1 MEKYKGLEA
10 VLKEDFKLHGARLN
24 FISRFV
30 MAVITVRTV
39 SLGCIASALNPLVFP
54 ESNEKRSKRF
64 FGQVRLDKTSFA
76 RLMLKLLPVKE
87 GYVLSLDRTN
97 WSIGCCEINILMLA
111 VCYKGIAFPLLW
123 WRLDKKGNSNTRERL
138 DLIDK
143 LLGILPAEKIEALV
157 ADREFI
163 GKAWFK
169 GLKQRKLAFV
179 MRLKNNT
186 LIGSKAK
193 NKPAGKRYGYLTKGE
208 TYICPK
214 RVWIYGLRLHLT
226 VTKSQAGELVVLACT
241 DKPERALLRYAQRW
255 NIECLFSALKT
266 RGFNLEDTC
275 LTTTDKLDNLIAM
288 LSIAFA
294 WAHLMGEWVYEQR
307 PLKLKKH
314 GYLPISFFTR
324 GLTYLRTAI
333 LAESDQPAKIPLA
346 VCLKLLSP

>member
-10 VLKEDFKLHGARLN
+10 VLKEDFELHGARLN

-30 MAVITVRTV
+30 MAVIVVRTV
-39 SLGCIASALNPLVFP
+39 SLGCIASAMNPAVFP
-54 ESNEKRSKRF
+54 ESNEKRLKRF
-64 FGQVRLDKTSFA
+64 FGQVSLDKTSFA
-76 RLMLKLLPVKE
+76 HLMLKLLPLSE

-97 WSIGCCEINILMLA
+97 WSLGKWEINILMLA

-123 WRLDKKGNSNTRERL
+123 QRLDKKGNSNTRERL
-138 DLIDK
+138 ALVDK
-143 LLGILPAEKIEALV
+143 LLEILPAEKIEALA

-186 LIGSKAK
+186 RIGSKGK
-193 NKPAGKRYGYLTKGE
+193 DKPASKRYNHLGKGE
-208 TYICPK
+208 TYVCPK
-214 RVWIYGLRLHLT
+214 RVWIYGLRLHLA

-241 DKPERALLRYAQRW
+241 DKPERALVRYAQRW

-266 RGFNLEDTC
+266 RGFNLEDTH
-275 LTTTDKLDNLIAM
+275 LTTTDKLDKLIIM

-307 PLKLKKH
+307 PLNTKKH
-314 GYLPISFFTR
+314 GFLPVSFFKR
-324 GLTYLRTAI
+324 GLAYLRTAI
-333 LAESDQPAKIPLA
+333 LATDDMPAKIPLST
-346 VCLKLLSP
+346 CLQLLSP